1 MGSIGGATREGIV
14 WSDGLQFKE
23 LEFHGE
29 RGRKND
35 RHIRG
40 IGGKAAPLTAANPR
54 SEQGGEG
61 MEQGAHDDGSRW
73 KDMGLG
79 GLGIGCLRAAGSRG
93 GGSLCRLMQDSAARW
108 RWRQTG
114 RCLLG

>member
-1 MGSIGGATREGIV
+1 MCSSQSEMGSIGGATREGIV

-93 GGSLCRLMQDSAARW
+93 GGLCV
-108 RWRQTG
+108 G
-114 RCLLG
+114 